1 MDRTQAIIVVLVFYV
16 APLLH
21 VAFAPGAGSLR
32 PPPGSRCPMGPRL
45 GWIVMVLMLGPV
57 GWLMFM
63 ARRRRHA
70 PSNAPAAPA
79 ASNDRAA
86 PRDHASLG
94 VPKRG

>member
-1 MDRTQAIIVVLVFYV
+1 MDRAQAMIVVLVFYV

-57 GWLMFM
+57 GWLMFI
-63 ARRRRHA
+63 ARRRRPA
-70 PSNAPAAPA
+70 PPTAPA
-79 ASNDRAA
+79 ASPAGDDR
-86 PRDHASLG
+86 SVG
-94 VPKRG
+94 VPKQG